1 MAYYLHKAKELKF
14 CANMPLK
21 LVSVNAQYTNYS
33 NEFRMHQAIPHS
45 IKAEGEMRKKY
56 VKLTLNTLSR
66 II

>member
-33 NEFRMHQAIPHS
+33 NEFRMYQAIPHS
-45 IKAEGEMRKKY
+45 IKA
-56 VKLTLNTLSR
+56 
-66 II
+66 